1 MDSLYCHQGD
11 AQKYTQAQARKI
23 IFSDVKNKQSGQI
36 YSIAGD
42 DILPD
47 IDIFYTFD
55 ADNNLYFDY
64 AFTAEVG
71 VKDIAF
77 WENLINTLCKR

>member
-11 AQKYTQAQARKI
+11 SQKYTQAQARKI

-36 YSIAGD
+36 YSIAGN

-47 IDIFYTFD
+47 IDIFYVFD

-71 VKDIAF
+71 VKERTF
-77 WENLINTLCKR
+77 WESLINTLCKR